1 MQRYKKILKPPNKI
15 TSKYLEIKSK
25 PTFLLR
31 KWVNCY
37 IIAIKLKPMSHND
50 FDFIRKVQDGLELAE
65 ERMLEEKIKKGKY

>member
-37 IIAIKLKPMSHND
+37 IIA
-50 FDFIRKVQDGLELAE
+50 
-65 ERMLEEKIKKGKY
+65 KINAYYWQGKQ